1 MVWPLN
7 KRMFQEK
14 SMLEN
19 KLRFIQ
25 EMPSSLNA
33 LLSYNKTLTLIYI
46 FSYNFLETKKTSSSL
61 EIYMYMK
68 GYYTYHEYK
77 YIMMVD
83 E

>member
-1 MVWPLN
+1 
-7 KRMFQEK
+7 MFQEK